1 MHWSYCRSQ
10 IVHWCRSWV
19 SLQIILY
26 CMAHTHTEQAGKA
39 GTIGGSSLCF
49 SSAFYCLPGT
59 TDCES
64 LNTGLLHTEET
75 GMLYSYFHWMKPGHK
90 IGSQKQADYTSAC
103 QRGELWQIHSM
114 QVPYPTS
121 QFISCTVIVWKF
133 SVMGILLLVIAGMKD
148 IKQSNQLNELRNTGC
163 FITSESHTAVLTSP
177 SNNKRLSVNTAGET
191 LNLLKF
197 LGQRSDRDV
206 LVCYCLLF

>member
-1 MHWSYCRSQ
+1 
-10 IVHWCRSWV
+10 
-19 SLQIILY
+19 
-26 CMAHTHTEQAGKA
+26 
-39 GTIGGSSLCF
+39 
-49 SSAFYCLPGT
+49 
-59 TDCES
+59 
-64 LNTGLLHTEET
+64 
-75 GMLYSYFHWMKPGHK
+75 
-90 IGSQKQADYTSAC
+90 
-103 QRGELWQIHSM
+103 
-114 QVPYPTS
+114 
-121 QFISCTVIVWKF
+121 
-133 SVMGILLLVIAGMKD
+133 MGILLLVIAGMKD